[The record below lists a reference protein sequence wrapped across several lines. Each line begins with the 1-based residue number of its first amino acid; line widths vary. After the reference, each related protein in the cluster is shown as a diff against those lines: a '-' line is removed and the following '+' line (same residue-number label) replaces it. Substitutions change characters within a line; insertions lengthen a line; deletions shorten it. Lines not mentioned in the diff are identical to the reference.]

1 MYCKATED
9 YTREYCVALVVDIG
23 VESPPAAGRQNK
35 AGRVLPNLQFV
46 EGDMSEVTIEQGAFV
61 VSVHGGS
68 ESRMG

>member
-1 MYCKATED
+1 
-9 YTREYCVALVVDIG
+9 
-23 VESPPAAGRQNK
+23 
-35 AGRVLPNLQFV
+35 LQFV